1 MYLSGLWISAII
13 KCEYLGKSR
22 SIFGILQRNIFH
34 DGQKKNLLCVS
45 KTCVVD
51 IHMMCHAIIGMK

>member
-1 MYLSGLWISAII
+1 MVVCICLRLWISAII

-34 DGQKKNLLCVS
+34 DGQKKTFFVS
-45 KTCVVD
+45 ARLVV
-51 IHMMCHAIIGMK
+51 